1 MSNGETTSWIAA
13 AAMLAMAIVM
23 VFAFGFRALTPLRW
37 VELCLGGGQLR
48 HVFYEVLGC
57 PHASDYTADAF
68 LVANPVVLE
77 ALWSG
82 SELGRFHGLHPCC
95 PKE

>member
-1 MSNGETTSWIAA
+1 MEAFVKPGFTQMHCKPILLLT
-13 AAMLAMAIVM
+13 
-23 VFAFGFRALTPLRW
+23 FAFGFRALTPLRW

-82 SELGRFHGLHPCC
+82 SELCRFHGLYPCC